1 MEERTDRVRYRQMA
15 KTGGLGRGL
24 SALIPD
30 EPQVSEEKKSDEDVR
45 MLDVS
50 RIRRNEEQP
59 RSTFEQEALAE
70 LSESIR
76 KVGILQPLIVMPDGK
91 EYKVVAGERRLR
103 ASIMAGL
110 KQVPVIIR
118 EFDER
123 SLLEA
128 ALIENIQREDLSDV
142 ECARAYKR
150 LSEEFSLTQEEI
162 ADSVGKSRSSVANT
176 MRLLS
181 LPEDVLDL
189 LSEKKITAGHARAV
203 LSLDNRDDMSA
214 FAKLIVDRALSVRDA
229 EKLCRSF
236 SEEKKKKEPVRKAGY
251 ITQFEE
257 EMSQALGSKVVINVK
272 PRGGSIRI
280 DYYSNEDLERIINV
294 IKEVK

>member
-1 MEERTDRVRYRQMA
+1 MA

-24 SALIPD
+24 NALIPD
-30 EPQVSEEKKSDEDVR
+30 EPQITEEKQGEEDVR
-45 MLDVS
+45 MLDIA

-59 RSTFEQEALAE
+59 RSVFEQEALSE
-70 LSESIR
+70 LSESIK
-76 KVGILQPLIVMPDGK
+76 KVGVLQPLIVMPDGDG
-91 EYKVVAGERRLR
+91 YKVVAGERRLR

-118 EFDER
+118 SFDDR
-123 SLLEA
+123 QLLEA

-142 ECARAYKR
+142 ECAVAYRR
-150 LSEEFSLTQEEI
+150 LSDEFSMTQEEI

-181 LPEDVLDL
+181 LPQDVLDL

-203 LSLDNRDDMSA
+203 LSLENQQDMSA
-214 FAKLIVDRALSVRDA
+214 FARLIVDRALSVREA

-236 SEEKKKKEPVRKAGY
+236 SEEKKKKDPPRKASY

-257 EMSQALGSKVVINVK
+257 EMSQALGSKVTISVRPK
-272 PRGGSIRI
+272 GGSIRI
-280 DYYSNEDLERIINV
+280 DYYSNEDLERIINA

>member
-1 MEERTDRVRYRQMA
+1 MA

-30 EPQVSEEKKSDEDVR
+30 EPQITEEKQSEEDVR
-45 MLDVS
+45 MLDIA

-59 RSTFEQEALAE
+59 RSVFEQEALSE
-70 LSESIR
+70 LSESIK
-76 KVGILQPLIVMPDGK
+76 KVGVLQPLIVMPDGDG
-91 EYKVVAGERRLR
+91 Y
-103 ASIMAGL
+103 

-118 EFDER
+118 SFDDR
-123 SLLEA
+123 QLLEA

-142 ECARAYKR
+142 ECAVAYRR
-150 LSEEFSLTQEEI
+150 LSDEFSMTQEEI

-181 LPEDVLDL
+181 LPQDVLDL
-189 LSEKKITAGHARAV
+189 LSEKMITAGHARAV
-203 LSLDNRDDMSA
+203 LSLENQQDMSA
-214 FAKLIVDRALSVRDA
+214 FARLIVDRALSVREA

-236 SEEKKKKEPVRKAGY
+236 SEEKKKKDPPRKASY

-257 EMSQALGSKVVINVK
+257 EMSQALGSKVTISVRPK
-272 PRGGSIRI
+272 GGSIRI
-280 DYYSNEDLERIINV
+280 DYYSNEDLERIINA